1 MRSGVYV
8 LGTNHPS
15 EVAFLLGKNRIAQ
28 LRKSSLDGWGPDHLH
43 QGKVTGYLKSPRR
56 LAGPH
61 EKKTQ
66 LRERESGS
74 KPCEQGGELHMKH

>member
-1 MRSGVYV
+1 MVSAKHRSV
-8 LGTNHPS
+8 TSDRH
-15 EVAFLLGKNRIAQ
+15 RIAQ

-43 QGKVTGYLKSPRR
+43 QGDTGYLKSPRR